1 MTVIRNLFKR
11 DGFTA
16 KEGWELKTWEKELT
30 LEKKVKKNMVEETSL
45 HKVIYL
51 KHNPTGTIITSQH
64 KAWNDKVRMAMCI
77 DLILKP
83 EAIKRGG
90 KIFLWQDNCKVHK
103 VTCLDNVYAEANIE
117 EDYLPP
123 NMTYILQVISICLI
137 INVNYTINACRY

>member
-1 MTVIRNLFKR
+1 
-11 DGFTA
+11 
-16 KEGWELKTWEKELT
+16 
-30 LEKKVKKNMVEETSL
+30 MVEETSL

-51 KHNPTGTIITSQH
+51 KHNTIITSQH

-137 INVNYTINACRY
+137 IIVNYTINACRY